1 MSDLSAERRAWL
13 VKNVL
18 PNEPALRR
26 WLARR
31 KVAGLDVDDIVQE
44 TYATL
49 VELDS
54 VAHIVNP
61 RTYTFSIAHSIIL
74 QHVRHCRVVSLAS
87 LAEWERLRMD
97 TDDDLSAEQRVSD
110 HEELQLIAQRV
121 GMLPQKCRQAFSL
134 RKVDGLTQK
143 EVAQRM
149 GVSEGTVEKHIS
161 KALRIL
167 AAAVGRER
175 EATVAAPAREVPR
188 PKIRRWWRRNGA

>member
-1 MSDLSAERRAWL
+1 MSNLSGERRAWL

-31 KVAGLDVDDIVQE
+31 KVAGLDIDDVVQE
-44 TYATL
+44 MYATL
-49 VELDS
+49 AELES
-54 VAHIVNP
+54 VAHILNP
-61 RTYTFSIAHSIIL
+61 RTYAFSIAHSIIL
-74 QHVRHCRVVSLAS
+74 QHVRHRRVVSLAS
-87 LAEWERLRMD
+87 LAEWERLRMG
-97 TDDDLSAEQRVSD
+97 TDDLSAERRVSD
-110 HEELQLIAQRV
+110 HEELQLIAQRIAS
-121 GMLPQKCRQAFSL
+121 LPEKCRQAFSL

-167 AAAVGRER
+167 AAVVGRER
-175 EATVAAPAREVPR
+175 EATDVTTVRDVSPSSA
-188 PKIRRWWRRNGA
+188 RRWWRRDAK

>member
-1 MSDLSAERRAWL
+1 MSNLSSERRAWL

-18 PNEPALRR
+18 PNEPALRT

-31 KVAGLDVDDIVQE
+31 KVAGLDVDDVVQE

-49 VELDS
+49 AELES

-61 RTYTFSIAHSIIL
+61 RTYAFSIAHSIIL
-74 QHVRHCRVVSLAS
+74 QHVRHRRVVSLAS
-87 LAEWERLRMD
+87 LAEWERLRVG
-97 TDDDLSAEQRVSD
+97 TDEDLSAERRVSD
-110 HEELQLIAQRV
+110 HEELQLIAERI
-121 GMLPQKCRQAFSL
+121 GSLPEKCRQAFSL

-149 GVSEGTVEKHIS
+149 GVSEGTVEKHIG

-167 AAAVGRER
+167 AATVGRER
-175 EATVAAPAREVPR
+175 ETIGAAPVPTVSSSQV
-188 PKIRRWWRRNGA
+188 RRWWRRDEK

>member
-1 MSDLSAERRAWL
+1 MSNLSAERRAWL

-61 RTYTFSIAHSIIL
+61 RAYTFSIAHSIIL

-87 LAEWERLRMD
+87 VAEWERLRID
-97 TDDDLSAEQRVSD
+97 ADDDLSAEQRVSD
-110 HEELQLIAQRV
+110 HEELQMIAQRI
-121 GMLPQKCRQAFSL
+121 GMLPRKCRQAFSL

-161 KALRIL
+161 KALKIL
-167 AAAVGRER
+167 AAEVGRER
-175 EATVAAPAREVPR
+175 ETVVVMPLRKVAP
-188 PKIRRWWRRNGA
+188 PKMRRWWRRDGA

>member
-1 MSDLSAERRAWL
+1 MSTLSGERRAWL

-31 KVAGLDVDDIVQE
+31 KVAGLDIDDVVQE

-61 RTYTFSIAHSIIL
+61 RTYTFSIAYSIIL

-87 LAEWERLRMD
+87 LAEWERRRVD

-110 HEELQLIAQRV
+110 HEELQLIAERM
-121 GMLPQKCRQAFSL
+121 GLLPQKCRQAFSL
-134 RKVDGLTQK
+134 RKVEGLTQK

-149 GVSEGTVEKHIS
+149 GISEGTVEKHIS
-161 KALRIL
+161 KALKIL

-175 EATVAAPAREVPR
+175 EAMIATPALEVPR
-188 PKIRRWWRRNGA
+188 PAARRWWRRDGA